1 MKEVIIFSEQISP
14 RLQYVCTVLLTQL
27 LQTEVLFTENEIQ
40 FIEAGG
46 VKINY
51 SRRSISTHSFQIIP
65 QGLLFETGIKD
76 QHPECFNW
84 NDFPAFFRTNGAD
97 IPFDILSASF
107 YLISRYEEYLPH
119 TKDMYGRYAH
129 ENSIAFQQDF
139 LHVPLVNIWVS
150 FWKDMLIQKFP
161 SYQPQL
167 PVFSY
172 LNSFDIDIAWSYK
185 HKGILRNL
193 GGFIKRPSIER
204 IKVLL
209 GLQSDPFDVYA
220 ALNQLHQQY
229 LQQPVYFF
237 LVGKSNGKY
246 DKQVLPSKNAMQ
258 DLIRAHAKKYVVGL
272 HPSWKSGDDTAL
284 LLEEKQVLE
293 KIIGKSISA
302 SRQHY
307 IRFNLPDDFERLCD
321 SGITDEYSMGYGS
334 INGFRASIASSYA
347 WYNLNTE
354 TITNLQLHPF
364 CFMEANAIFEQK
376 LSVQEAAVE
385 LQHYETVCRKYN
397 GKLITVWHN
406 NFISS
411 KGGFDGW
418 LKVYESLLN
427 RLALTV

>member
-1 MKEVIIFSEQISP
+1 MKEVVIFSEQISP
-14 RLQYVCTVLLTQL
+14 RFQYICTVLLSKM
-27 LQTEVLFTENEIQ
+27 LQTEVVFTQSETD
-40 FIEAGG
+40 FIAAGG

-76 QHPECFNW
+76 QHLECFSW
-84 NDFPAFFRTNGAD
+84 NNIPAFFKTNGAD

-107 YLISRYEEYLPH
+107 YLITRYEEYLPH

-129 ENSIAFQQDF
+129 ENSIAFKNDF
-139 LHVPLVNIWVS
+139 LHLPLVNIWVYLLKNILHEKHPA
-150 FWKDMLIQKFP
+150 FVP
-161 SYQPQL
+161 EL
-167 PVFSY
+167 PTFSY

-193 GGFIKRPSIER
+193 GGFIKNPSFER

-209 GLQSDPFDVYA
+209 GLSNDPFDVYL
-220 ALNQLHQQY
+220 ALDQLHQQFQ
-229 LQQPVYFF
+229 QQPMYFF
-237 LVGKSNGKY
+237 LVGTSNGIY
-246 DKQVLPSKNAMQ
+246 DKQVLPSTQAMQ
-258 DLIRAHAKKYVVGL
+258 NLIQSHASKYAIGL
-272 HPSWKSGDDTAL
+272 HPSWKSGDDTL
-284 LLEEKQVLE
+284 LLKEEKQVLE
-293 KIIGKSISA
+293 KITGKRITA

-307 IRFNLPDDFERLCD
+307 IRFNLPADFERLCD
-321 SGITDEYSMGYGS
+321 IGITDEYSMGYGS
-334 INGFRASIASSYA
+334 INGFRASIATSYA

-354 TITNLQLHPF
+354 ALTSLQLHPF

-376 LSVQEAAVE
+376 LTVDEAALE
-385 LQHYETVCRKYN
+385 LLHYETVCRNYN